1 VAANAPSPSSTA
13 GSSGAHG
20 HGDAY
25 ARAGVDY
32 GVLDP
37 GKRLAQEAA
46 RSTADQLAR
55 HEFSEVAGTR
65 GESAYVVDVG
75 PFYLATLTEGLG
87 TKNLVADAVRPLSGR
102 THYDQVARDTI
113 ATILNDLA
121 TVGAAPVSVTAYW
134 GTGDSEWFADRERL
148 ADLARGWADACRE
161 AGAAWGGGETQ
172 ALAGIIHPGV
182 IDLAGAAVG
191 IIRPKGRLLHG
202 DRLEPGDAIL
212 LAPSSGIHANGLTL
226 ARTVAGQ
233 LTEGYATPV
242 PGDLLGRKYGEALL
256 EPSPLY
262 GPLVEALQDAG
273 VDLHY
278 AAHVTGHG
286 WRKLMRAERDLT
298 YRIRALPAVPPVL
311 AMLGHALEMSAA
323 EAYGTF
329 NMGAGF
335 ALFLPAEQVEQAQ
348 QVAARLPSPLA
359 LLHAGVVEPGPKR
372 VILEPLDVTYE
383 AASLQLR

>member
-1 VAANAPSPSSTA
+1 MSVAPADESPGPHSLD
-13 GSSGAHG
+13 

-32 GVLDP
+32 SVLDP
-37 GKRLAQEAA
+37 GKRLAQDAA

-87 TKNLVADAVRPLSGR
+87 TKNLVADAVRPLTGR
-102 THYDQVARDTI
+102 TYYEQIARDTI

-121 TVGAAPVSVTAYW
+121 AAGAAPVTVSAYW
-134 GTGDSEWFADRERL
+134 GTGDSDWFGDHERL
-148 ADLARGWADACRE
+148 ADLARGWADACGE
-161 AGAAWGGGETQ
+161 AGAVWGGGETQ
-172 ALAGIIHPGV
+172 ALAGIIQPGV

-191 IIRPKGRLLHG
+191 IIRPKSRLLHG

-212 LAPSSGIHANGLTL
+212 VAPSSGIHANGLTL
-226 ARTVAGQ
+226 ARSIVAQ
-233 LTEGYATPV
+233 LPDGYATPV
-242 PGDLLGRKYGEALL
+242 PRDAAGRTYGEALL
-256 EPSPLY
+256 APSPLY
-262 GPLVEALQDAG
+262 GPLVEALQGAG
-273 VDLHY
+273 IDLHY

-286 WRKLMRAERDLT
+286 WRKLMRAERDFT
-298 YRIRALPAVPPVL
+298 YRVRHVPPVPPVL
-311 AMLGHALEMSAA
+311 AYLQQQLGMSAS

-335 ALFLPAEQVEQAQ
+335 ALFLPTGQVDHARR
-348 QVAARLPSPLA
+348 VASQLRAPMA
-359 LLHAGVVEPGPKR
+359 LLYAGDVEAGPKR
-372 VILEPLDVTYE
+372 VIIEPLDVTYGAE
-383 AASLQLR
+383 SLQVR